1 MKKIILFFVLILAFV
16 VLAGVG
22 CVSFEAGNRNV
33 LETNVNSLPSV
44 PPEANINVGPA
55 VPPENINVPVDP
67 TAGWEVYEDVPWAIE
82 MKYPPKY
89 KTVYDTYGWPH
100 ALVHFVEVAGAQSY
114 RATIETW
121 DSAGG
126 FRATHGRDPAFIVEH
141 PNGKNYV
148 TVDYNPDPTD
158 PAVAE
163 EWRLIISTFR
173 FTAP

>member
-1 MKKIILFFVLILAFV
+1 MKKIIFSSTLILTFII
-16 VLAGVG
+16 LAGAG
-22 CVSFEAGNRNV
+22 CVNLGAERGGTPETSVNV
-33 LETNVNSLPSV
+33 TPSA
-44 PPEANINVGPA
+44 PPEANINIGPA
-55 VPPENINVPVDP
+55 VPPENINVPADP
-67 TAGWEVYEDVPWAIE
+67 TAGWEVYRDEPWAIE

-121 DSAGG
+121 DYEGD
-126 FRATHGRDPAFIVEH
+126 FRATYGRAPAFIVEH
-141 PNGKNYV
+141 PNGKNWV
-148 TVDYNPDPTD
+148 TVDYNPDPIN